1 MVYKAESKSTLPDA
15 SALAGMPSRSRAGR
29 AAPGSLQ
36 KSSGKSCTWLTCS
49 QGDVLHVACGHHYD
63 SCPKETAWD
72 SWAGCTYGADPNK
85 NLVTRGF
92 GAIWQNVSPRAR
104 ALPDRGLGVEGES
117 GNVFRVFPIRNALQ
131 GEQVSDRLPRHKL
144 MD

>member
-1 MVYKAESKSTLPDA
+1 M
-15 SALAGMPSRSRAGR
+15 
-29 AAPGSLQ
+29 
-36 KSSGKSCTWLTCS
+36 
-49 QGDVLHVACGHHYD
+49 
-63 SCPKETAWD
+63 D
-72 SWAGCTYGADPNK
+72 SWAGCTYGADPK
-85 NLVTRGF
+85 QNLVTRGF

-131 GEQVSDRLPRHKL
+131 GEQVSDRLPRYKL